1 MATRLDDREVPL
13 QPPVAIQVTVLFDK
27 IIVQRLIKNA
37 TWWPGCWLNRNHVIG
52 VFVKMKLLPSRPRCR
67 QNKEA
72 VFRVQRPESG
82 PGRFVAY
89 AANKNNDYLPIEKL

>member
-37 TWWPGCWLNRNHVIG
+37 TWWPVCWLNRNHVIG
-52 VFVKMKLLPSRPRCR
+52 VFVKMKPLPSRPRCR

-72 VFRVQRPESG
+72 VF
-82 PGRFVAY
+82 PGAKTRKWA
-89 AANKNNDYLPIEKL
+89 KPIRRICSKQK